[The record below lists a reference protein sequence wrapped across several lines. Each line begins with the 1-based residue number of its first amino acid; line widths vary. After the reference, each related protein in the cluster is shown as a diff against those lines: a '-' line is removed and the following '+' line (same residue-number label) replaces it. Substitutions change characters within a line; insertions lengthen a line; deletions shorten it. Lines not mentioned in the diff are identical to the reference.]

1 MIPRW
6 SLVPDRYRL
15 PQHSRAP
22 LAARKTRR
30 REWLPPLG
38 WASSGLQTDLHS
50 RGTAF
55 AVRRWKTTRMTSPSE
70 RCTSAAWPWARPA
83 WWPGEARWPNTRHAT
98 TPGKPLPPCGH
109 PSSHLAR
116 SAHRPLEITQLNRTG
131 IVLRQTTQEE
141 QRQANGTDLA
151 SCSLF
156 SNTVKMLLNESFS
169 SNEALAPLLSVV
181 FGEATIRTR

>member
-1 MIPRW
+1 MRTFMMPRW

-55 AVRRWKTTRMTSPSE
+55 AVRRWKTTRTTSPSE

-98 TPGKPLPPCGH
+98 TPGNPLPPCAH

-131 IVLRQTTQEE
+131 IVLRQTTREE

-156 SNTVKMLLNESFS
+156 
-169 SNEALAPLLSVV
+169 
-181 FGEATIRTR
+181 RTL